1 MRDVSRTLDNLQVLD
16 VSDSIVFGDYLH
28 LSRSD
33 SGCFVLLWSYTFPA
47 PYS

>member
-1 MRDVSRTLDNLQVLD
+1 MRDVSCTYDNLQVLD
-16 VSDSIVFGDYLH
+16 VCDPIALGDCLY

-33 SGCFVLLWSYTFPA
+33 SGCFVLFWSYTFPA